1 MSNVISL
8 RVPKYRRH
16 KAKGLAMVTIA
27 GRDFYLGKYNS
38 AASREEYRR
47 LIAEYLQTGMAP
59 SEDSHGTITVVEVLA
74 AYQRFASD
82 YYRKAGKRTREYEK
96 VLEVAKVIR
105 SLYGRTLATEFGP
118 LALKTVRQAMID
130 ADHSRK
136 YVNKSIE
143 RARRVFKWAAA
154 EELIPSDVPQALS
167 MVAGLK
173 KGRTTAR
180 ETAPIPP
187 VADDVVTATLDH
199 LPAVVADMVRLQRL
213 TGMRPAEVCIL
224 RPCDLDRSGDV
235 WLYRPGSHKMEHHDR
250 ERVVLIGPR
259 SQEVLLR
266 YLARDSEAYC
276 FQPRDSEAK
285 RLAER
290 QADRQTPLSCGNRP
304 GTNRKR
310 KPKRQAGECYSTC
323 TYRRSIYR
331 ACDKAFPHSKLGS
344 ILRASFSD
352 AEKKQLRTWQR
363 KQQWAP
369 NQLRHSA
376 ATEVRREFGL
386 EAAQVILGHSAADV
400 TQVYAER
407 DLAKGI
413 EVARR
418 IG

>member
-59 SEDSHGTITVVEVLA
+59 CEDTQGTIAVVEVLA
-74 AYQRFASD
+74 VYQRFASE

-96 VLEVAKVIR
+96 VLEVAKIIR
-105 SLYGRTLATEFGP
+105 SLYGRALACDFGP

-130 ADHSRK
+130 ANHSRK
-136 YVNKSIE
+136 YINKSIE

-154 EELIPSDVPQALS
+154 EELISSDVPQSLS

-187 VADDVVTATLDH
+187 VADDVVSATLDY
-199 LPAVVADMVRLQRL
+199 LPSIVGDMVRLQRL
-213 TGMRPAEVCIL
+213 AAMRPAEVCIL
-224 RPCDLDRSGDV
+224 RPCDIDRSKDV

-250 ERVVLIGPR
+250 DRVVLIGP
-259 SQEVLLR
+259 QGQAILLR
-266 YLARDSEAYC
+266 YLARDAEAYC

-290 QADRQTPLSCGNRP
+290 HADRSTPLSCGNRP

-310 KPKRQAGECYSTC
+310 RPRRQAGECYSTC
-323 TYRRSIYR
+323 TYRRAIYR
-331 ACDKAFPHSKLGS
+331 ACDKAFPHAKLGS
-344 ILRASFSD
+344 ILRTTFSD
-352 AEKKQLRTWQR
+352 SEKKQLRAWQR

-400 TQVYAER
+400 TQIYAER

-413 EVARR
+413 EVAAK